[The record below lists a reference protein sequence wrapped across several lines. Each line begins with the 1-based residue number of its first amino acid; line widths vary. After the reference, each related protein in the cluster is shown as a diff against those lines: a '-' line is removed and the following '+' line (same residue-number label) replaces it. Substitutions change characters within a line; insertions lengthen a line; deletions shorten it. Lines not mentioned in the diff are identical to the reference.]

1 MNPETTD
8 RVTTDLILGYPHNI
22 CGSCSASMSACGS
35 YSIVQAKFFSH
46 LSGGEGP
53 LIVTEARFRIV
64 TVLKV
69 FEIFQNEFADTIRLR
84 APALLCKIGKAT
96 FSFRIELDGPS
107 NCSGSL
113 FGCWPNYRRELWR
126 GESKSP
132 DGDT

>member
-1 MNPETTD
+1 M
-8 RVTTDLILGYPHNI
+8 
-22 CGSCSASMSACGS
+22 SASGS

-96 FSFRIELDGPS
+96 FSVTIELDG
-107 NCSGSL
+107 G
-113 FGCWPNYRRELWR
+113 RRSCL
-126 GESKSP
+126 KL
-132 DGDT
+132 